1 MSDDESNLS
10 RRGLLFTEIA
20 QIPPRSASFNVE
32 REWGEMKV
40 AKHLI
45 WQLFYDRKK
54 WKWHPVKQN
63 TQFPL
68 KFSQFEWKILYHL
81 HDLSNS

>member
-54 WKWHPVKQN
+54 
-63 TQFPL
+63 L
-68 KFSQFEWKILYHL
+68 KVTSSETKYSISPQI
-81 HDLSNS
+81 

>member
-1 MSDDESNLS
+1 MSDDESDLS

-54 WKWHPVKQN
+54 WK
-63 TQFPL
+63 
-68 KFSQFEWKILYHL
+68 
-81 HDLSNS
+81 